1 MLLQC
6 TSRRRADC
14 NEPQVVWTFTAEAN
28 DFLSGVKHESTHS
41 TAVGDMEAKGAVSG
55 MLLEGHDMARDQ
67 GTESTYSKEVG
78 DMIAE
83 GAVVGVLLQGHD
95 LDGVVAQLADA
106 GQHGHAEV
114 QVAVHARLLAGHADV
129 ALVDAQCPG
138 PALHRQSWSW

>member
-1 MLLQC
+1 M
-6 TSRRRADC
+6 RAL
-14 NEPQVVWTFTAEAN
+14 TAKEFVTWKPKRAI
-28 DFLSGVKHESTHS
+28 
-41 TAVGDMEAKGAVSG
+41 AG
-55 MLLEGHDMARDQ
+55 MLLEGHALARDQ
-67 GTESTYSKEVG
+67 GTEGAYSKEVG
-78 DMIAE
+78 DVIAE

-138 PALHRQSWSW
+138 PALYRQPSSWWLIQ